1 MIWPALDVLVPL
13 AVVCTLAFTTE
24 TALGFGATLITVAL
38 GSFFLDL
45 SEILP
50 ALVPLNLLLSCY
62 LVVRY
67 ARHVD
72 RHFLLTRLLPF
83 MALGLPVGIYV
94 FGSLDASMLK
104 RAFGLF
110 LVGVSALELH
120 RMRVA
125 SLSTL
130 GAVQVKHLDTWS
142 ERALLLAGG
151 AIHGAFATGG
161 SMAVYVTS
169 RVIEDKNVYRATL
182 SALWTILN
190 LAMLASYAWQ
200 GQLDGTTVG
209 LGLGLAPSIAI
220 GMVVGELLHTRVPA
234 KTFRGVVF
242 GMLCLAGLV
251 LVLRG

>member
-1 MIWPALDVLVPL
+1 MIWPALEVVVPL
-13 AVVCTLAFTTE
+13 AVVCTLAFTIE

-50 ALVPLNLLLSCY
+50 ALVPLNLVLSGY

-72 RHFLLTRLLPF
+72 RRFLFTRLLPF
-83 MALGLPVGIYV
+83 MALGLPIGIYA
-94 FGSLDASMLK
+94 FSALDASMLK
-104 RAFGLF
+104 RAFGVF
-110 LVGVSALELH
+110 LVGVSVLELY
-120 RMRVA
+120 RMRA
-125 SLSTL
+125 SSLSSL
-130 GAVQVKHLDTWS
+130 GAGHPKHLDAWS

-161 SMAVYVTS
+161 PMAVYVTS

-190 LAMLASYAWQ
+190 VAMLASYAWQ
-200 GQLDGTTVG
+200 GQLDATTAGLGVG
-209 LGLGLAPSIAI
+209 LLPSIAI
-220 GMVVGELLHTRVPA
+220 GMVVGELLHARVPA

-242 GMLCLAGLV
+242 GMLCLAGVV

>member
-1 MIWPALDVLVPL
+1 MIWPALEVVVPL
-13 AVVCTLAFTTE
+13 AVVCTLAFTIE

-50 ALVPLNLLLSCY
+50 ALVPLNLVLSGY

-72 RHFLLTRLLPF
+72 RAFLFTRLLPF

-94 FGSLDASMLK
+94 FSSIDASMLK
-104 RAFGLF
+104 RAFGVF
-110 LVGVSALELH
+110 LVGVSALELY
-120 RMRVA
+120 RMRVE
-125 SLSTL
+125 SP
-130 GAVQVKHLDTWS
+130 VKHLDTWS
-142 ERALLLAGG
+142 ERALLVAGG

-161 SMAVYVTS
+161 PMAVYVAS
-169 RVIEDKNVYRATL
+169 RVIQDKNAYRATL
-182 SALWTILN
+182 SALWTVLN
-190 LAMLASYAWQ
+190 VAMLASYGWQ
-200 GQLDGTTVG
+200 GQLDGATAG
-209 LGLGLAPSIAI
+209 LALGLAPSIGV
-220 GMVVGELLHTRVPA
+220 GMVVGEVLHARVPA

-251 LVLRG
+251 LVVRG

>member
-1 MIWPALDVLVPL
+1 MIWPALDIVVPL
-13 AVVCTLAFTTE
+13 ALVCTLAFTIE

-45 SEILP
+45 TAILP
-50 ALVPLNLLLSCY
+50 ALVPLNLLVSSY
-62 LVVRY
+62 LVSRY
-67 ARHVD
+67 ARDVD
-72 RHFLLTRLLPF
+72 RRFLFTRLLPF
-83 MALGLPVGIYV
+83 MALGLPVGIYA

-104 RAFGLF
+104 RAFGVF

-125 SLSTL
+125 SLSKP
-130 GAVQVKHLDTWS
+130 GAGQVKHLDTWS

-161 SMAVYVTS
+161 PMAVYVTS
-169 RVIEDKNVYRATL
+169 RVIEDKNAYRATL

-200 GQLDGTTVG
+200 GQLDGRAAGLGVG
-209 LGLGLAPSIAI
+209 LVPSIAI
-220 GMVVGELLHTRVPA
+220 GMVVGELLHARVPA

-251 LVLRG
+251 LVVRG